1 MAFRKKI
8 IRAAVPYKIN
18 KSSYLKRGSR
28 IAQSG
33 KEDNL
38 FDQMFEIELNENY
51 EDNYQF
57 RNFERAEK
65 EAKDR
70 ESFRLKQG
78 RLRSSKSSSFLGR
91 HTNDLANKTPTRNHG
106 GFDSKMSF
114 ASINN
119 LNDKDSQSPHRNRS
133 SVDRNKKKHIGTK
146 SGRIAYEPDLLQVPI
161 ARHGSGRQ
169 SP

>member
-1 MAFRKKI
+1 M
-8 IRAAVPYKIN
+8 PYKIN

-65 EAKDR
+65 EAKER
-70 ESFRLKQG
+70 ETFR
-78 RLRSSKSSSFLGR
+78 
-91 HTNDLANKTPTRNHG
+91 
-106 GFDSKMSF
+106 
-114 ASINN
+114 
-119 LNDKDSQSPHRNRS
+119 
-133 SVDRNKKKHIGTK
+133 
-146 SGRIAYEPDLLQVPI
+146 
-161 ARHGSGRQ
+161 
-169 SP
+169 